1 MKTYDMTV
9 AEVSATTGL
18 TTNSVYL
25 ARQQGKLPAA
35 KSNGRIYFAKEDVDE
50 WRDNT
55 RPYSRSTTK
64 LIPMSIPQGGGYNN
78 YRTREIS
85 ELIAKH
91 VRIGHWTDFGFAIKL
106 AAQDELYEKGYDN
119 RQTLRDA
126 MTTKAQEL
134 LRALDTIDKNQL
146 PSNNILVK

>member
-9 AEVSATTGL
+9 AEVSAATNL

-35 KSNGRIYFAKEDVDE
+35 KANGRIYFAKEDVDK

-55 RPYSRSTTK
+55 RPYSRSTK
-64 LIPMSIPQGGGYNN
+64 LIPMTIPQGGGYNN

-91 VRIGHWTDFGFAIKL
+91 VRVGHWTDFGFAIKL
-106 AAQDELYEKGYDN
+106 AAQDELGHDN

-134 LRALDTIDKNQL
+134 LRALDTIDKNEL

>member
-1 MKTYDMTV
+1 MKTYNMTV
-9 AEVSATTGL
+9 AEVSVTTGL
-18 TTNSVYL
+18 STNSVYA
-25 ARQQGKLPAA
+25 ARQQGKLPASKTA
-35 KSNGRIYFAKEDVDE
+35 GRIYFAKEDVDE

-55 RPYSRSTTK
+55 RPYSRSTIK

-85 ELIAKH
+85 DLIAKH

-106 AAQDELYEKGYDN
+106 AAQDELERDN

-126 MTTKAQEL
+126 MTAKAEEL
-134 LRALDTIDKNQL
+134 LRALDTIDKNKL
-146 PSNNILVK
+146 PSNNILRKD

>member
-1 MKTYDMTV
+1 MKTYNMTV

-35 KSNGRIYFAKEDVDE
+35 KANGRIYFAKEDVDQ

-64 LIPMSIPQGGGYNN
+64 LIPMTIPQGGGYNN
-78 YRTREIS
+78 YRTQEIA
-85 ELIAKH
+85 EGIAKH
-91 VRIGHWTDFGFAIKL
+91 VEIGHWLDFDIAIKWI
-106 AAQDELYEKGYDN
+106 AYDDIN
-119 RQTLRDA
+119 EGRSNKNLRGT
-126 MTTKAQEL
+126 MTDKAQEL
-134 LRALDTIDKNQL
+134 LGALDTIDKNEL
-146 PSNNILVK
+146 PNNNILRKG

>member
-9 AEVSATTGL
+9 AEVSASTGL
-18 TTNSVYL
+18 TTNSVYA

-35 KSNGRIYFAKEDVDE
+35 KAYGRIYFAKEDVDE

-55 RPYSRSTTK
+55 RPYSRSTIK

-126 MTTKAQEL
+126 MTVKAQEL
-134 LRALDTIDKNQL
+134 LRALDTIDKNEL

>member
-1 MKTYDMTV
+1 MKTYNLTV
-9 AEVSATTGL
+9 SDVSATTGL

-35 KSNGRIYFAKEDVDE
+35 KANGRIYFAKEDVDK

-55 RPYSRSTTK
+55 RPYSRSTK
-64 LIPMSIPQGGGYNN
+64 LIPMTIPQGGGYNN

-106 AAQDELYEKGYDN
+106 AAQDELYEKGHDN

>member
-1 MKTYDMTV
+1 MKTYNMTV

-35 KSNGRIYFAKEDVDE
+35 KTNGRIYFAKEDVDQ

-64 LIPMSIPQGGGYNN
+64 LIPMTIPQGGGYNN
-78 YRTREIS
+78 YRTQEIA
-85 ELIAKH
+85 EGIAKH
-91 VRIGHWTDFGFAIKL
+91 VEIGHWLDFDIAIKWI
-106 AAQDELYEKGYDN
+106 AYDDIN
-119 RQTLRDA
+119 EGRSNKNLRGT
-126 MTTKAQEL
+126 MTDKAQEL
-134 LRALDTIDKNQL
+134 LGALDTIDKNEL
-146 PSNNILVK
+146 PNNNILRKG